1 MANERYDAVVVG
13 AGMSGL
19 AAGIRLAQYDK
30 RVVVLDRHALW
41 GGLNSF
47 YKRGGRRYDTGL
59 HALTNWAPPGEK
71 STPLPKLLRQ
81 LRIPREELDLAEQ
94 GFSEVRVGG
103 ARLTFGN
110 GSASIEEAVARAF
123 PSEIDGFKRLVQ
135 AVKEHDPFGARPDGG
150 AARARLAQWIHDP
163 LLVECLLV
171 PVAFYGSARED
182 EVEWDLFVVLF
193 RSMFLEGLARP
204 VGGIKTLL
212 DALRRRLVECGG
224 ELRMRAGVERILL
237 NERQAASGV
246 LLDGGEV
253 LECERVLSSAG
264 RVETLRLCGLDSPAE
279 HLGRLSFCETTSI
292 LARPTAALGHG
303 ATMVFFA
310 LDERFA
316 YRRPN
321 GLVDAT
327 SGVVCA
333 SDNYQRHEYGD
344 AGVYRVTCLA
354 NHDLWSGLHDE
365 EYAAAKLRCADE
377 MLAAAGK
384 VALDPRPHTTAFDMF
399 TPKTIRRYTGH
410 LGGAVYGSP
419 AKARDGHV
427 GVERLHLVGTD
438 QGTLGIVGSL
448 LSGVAAANR
457 HVLMASTT

>member
-19 AAGIRLAQYDK
+19 AAAIRLAQFDK
-30 RVVVLDRHALW
+30 RVVVLDRHSLW

-81 LRIPREELDLAEQ
+81 LRISRDELDLAEQ
-94 GFSEVRVGG
+94 SWSEVKVGG
-103 ARLTFGN
+103 ATIEFGN
-110 GSASIEEAVARAF
+110 GIARLEASIARSF
-123 PSEIDGFKRLVQ
+123 PSEVDGFARLVA
-135 AVKEHDPFGARPDGG
+135 AVKAHDPFTDAADSSS
-150 AARARLAQWIHDP
+150 ARARLAGWIRDP

-204 VGGIKTLL
+204 VGGIRTLL
-212 DALRRRLVECGG
+212 DALKRRLAECGG
-224 ELRMRAGVERILL
+224 TLRMKCGVARIL
-237 NERQAASGV
+237 RDQRGAACGV
-246 LLDGGEV
+246 QLDDGETI
-253 LECERVLSSAG
+253 ECDRVLSSAG
-264 RVETLRLCGLDSPAE
+264 RVETLRLCGIESPVSE
-279 HLGRLSFCETTSI
+279 QGRLSFCETTSI
-292 LARPTAALGHG
+292 LSRPTRAHGHG
-303 ATMVFFA
+303 ATMVFFSF
-310 LDERFA
+310 DERFA
-316 YRRPN
+316 YRRPD
-321 GLVDAT
+321 GLVDCT

-333 SDNYQRHEYGD
+333 SDNYARHEYGD
-344 AGVYRVTCLA
+344 EGVLRVTCLA
-354 NHDLWSGLHDE
+354 NHDRWSGLADE
-365 EYAAAKLRCADE
+365 DYAQAKRAAAAE
-377 MLAAAGK
+377 MLTAAAR
-384 VALDPRPHTTAFDMF
+384 VAFDARPTTIAFDMF

-419 AKARDGHV
+419 VKARDGHA
-427 GVERLHLVGTD
+427 GVDKLHLIGTD

-448 LSGVAAANR
+448 LSGAAAANR
-457 HVLMASTT
+457 HVLMAPTA

>member
-1 MANERYDAVVVG
+1 VAHERYDAVVVG

-47 YKRGGRRYDTGL
+47 YKRAGRRHDTGL

-81 LRIPREELDLAEQ
+81 LRIGREELDLAEQ
-94 GFSEVRVGG
+94 GFSEVRVAG
-103 ARLTFGN
+103 ARLVFGN
-110 GSASIEEAVARAF
+110 GEASLVDGVARAF
-123 PSEIDGFKRLVQ
+123 PAEVDGFRLLVE
-135 AVKEHDPFGARPDGG
+135 AVKRHDPFGADADRSS
-150 AARARLAQWIHDP
+150 ARARLAQWIRDP
-163 LLVECLLV
+163 LLIECLLV

-204 VGGIKTLL
+204 VGGIRTLL
-212 DALRRRLVECGG
+212 DALRRRFVECGG

-237 NERQAASGV
+237 DERGAARGV
-246 LLDGGEV
+246 RLDGGEV

-264 RVETLRLCGLDSPAE
+264 RVETLRLVGVESPAA
-279 HLGRLSFCETTSI
+279 HLGRLSFCETTSF
-292 LARPTAALGHG
+292 LARPTAELGHG
-303 ATMVFFA
+303 ATMVFFSF
-310 LDERFA
+310 DERFA
-316 YRRPN
+316 YRRPQ

-333 SDNYQRHEYGD
+333 SDNYERHEYGNE
-344 AGVYRVTCLA
+344 GVYRVTCLA
-354 NHDLWSGLHDE
+354 NHDLWSALPDDE
-365 EYAAAKLRCADE
+365 YQAAKRRCADE
-377 MLAAAGK
+377 MLSAAGA
-384 VALDPRPHTTAFDMF
+384 VALDPRPHTTSFDMF

-419 AKARDGHV
+419 EKARDGHV

-457 HVLMASTT
+457 HVLMAPTA

>member
-81 LRIPREELDLAEQ
+81 LRIGRDELDLAEQ
-94 GFSEVRVGG
+94 GRSEVVVGG
-103 ARLTFGN
+103 ARLSFGN
-110 GSASIEEAVARAF
+110 GRASIEDAVARAF
-123 PSEIDGFKRLVQ
+123 PAEIDGFRALVQ
-135 AVKEHDPFGARPDGG
+135 AVLAHDPFGAQADSGS
-150 AARARLAQWIHDP
+150 ARARLSTWIRDP

-212 DALRRRLVECGG
+212 DALRRRLLECGG
-224 ELRMRAGVERILL
+224 ELWMRAGVERILL
-237 NERQAASGV
+237 DEHGAARGV
-246 LLDGGEV
+246 RLDGGEE

-264 RVETLRLCGLDSPAE
+264 RVETLRLVGVESPAE

-292 LARPTAALGHG
+292 LSRPSAALGHG
-303 ATMVFFA
+303 ATMVFFSF
-310 LDERFA
+310 DERFA
-316 YRRPN
+316 YRRPA

-354 NHDLWSGLHDE
+354 NHDLWSALPDDE
-365 EYAAAKLRCADE
+365 YQAAKRASADQ

-457 HVLMASTT
+457 HVLMAPTR

>member
-1 MANERYDAVVVG
+1 V
-13 AGMSGL
+13 
-19 AAGIRLAQYDK
+19 
-30 RVVVLDRHALW
+30 
-41 GGLNSF
+41 
-47 YKRGGRRYDTGL
+47 
-59 HALTNWAPPGEK
+59 
-71 STPLPKLLRQ
+71 
-81 LRIPREELDLAEQ
+81 
-94 GFSEVRVGG
+94 
-103 ARLTFGN
+103 FGN
-110 GSASIEEAVARAF
+110 GEASLVDGVARAF
-123 PSEIDGFKRLVQ
+123 PAEVDGFRQLVE
-135 AVKEHDPFGARPDGG
+135 AVKRHDPFGADADRSS
-150 AARARLAQWIHDP
+150 ARARLAQWIRDP

-212 DALRRRLVECGG
+212 DALRRRFVECGG

-237 NERQAASGV
+237 DERGAARGV
-246 LLDGGEV
+246 RLDGGEV

-264 RVETLRLCGLDSPAE
+264 RVETLRLVGVESPAA
-279 HLGRLSFCETTSI
+279 HLGRLSFCETTSF
-292 LARPTAALGHG
+292 LARPTAELGHG
-303 ATMVFFA
+303 ATMVFFSF
-310 LDERFA
+310 DERFA
-316 YRRPN
+316 YRRPQ

-333 SDNYQRHEYGD
+333 SDNYERHEYGNE
-344 AGVYRVTCLA
+344 GVYRVTCLA
-354 NHDLWSGLHDE
+354 NHDLWSALPDDE
-365 EYAAAKLRCADE
+365 YQAAKRRCADE
-377 MLAAAGK
+377 MLSAAGA
-384 VALDPRPHTTAFDMF
+384 VALDPRPHTTSFDMF

-419 AKARDGHV
+419 EKARDGHV

-457 HVLMASTT
+457 HVLMAPTA